1 MIVRDIYAMIAR
13 ILYLQPLQNQIFRYT
28 EPKVQKYRTL
38 TVTSVYTTALQS
50 RFEYTVPID
59 KKFKYQL

>member
-1 MIVRDIYAMIAR
+1 
-13 ILYLQPLQNQIFRYT
+13 LYLQPLQNQIFRYT

-38 TVTSVYTTALQS
+38 TVTSVYATALQS